1 MPRKPLGTLVA
12 AAGVVV
18 GLTLAT
24 LASTSAAIAAEW
36 DVSAQSA
43 QRSCVHRPECGDRR
57 RLLGMDFVK
66 SLIGEAGKSAEVRRI
81 QAELHVGL
89 SRVSRQLAM
98 GEYAVSI
105 FR

>member
-1 MPRKPLGTLVA
+1 
-12 AAGVVV
+12 
-18 GLTLAT
+18 
-24 LASTSAAIAAEW
+24 
-36 DVSAQSA
+36 
-43 QRSCVHRPECGDRR
+43 
-57 RLLGMDFVK
+57 MDFVR

>member
-12 AAGVVV
+12 AAGVTV
-18 GLTLAT
+18 GLTLVTPAIS
-24 LASTSAAIAAEW
+24 STAVAAGW

-43 QRSCVHRPECGDRR
+43 RRSCVHRPGC
-57 RLLGMDFVK
+57 FVK
-66 SLIGEAGKSAEVRRI
+66 SLIGEAGKSVEVRRI

-89 SRVSRQLAM
+89 SRIPRQLAI
-98 GEYAVSI
+98 GEYAISI